1 MEAKPKLTEEP
12 VWSKLQAYF
21 NNNGSKIKIS
31 DLFQQNPGRF
41 ESLR

>member
-12 VWSKLQAYF
+12 VWSKLQAYYK
-21 NNNGSKIKIS
+21 NNGEKLKIL
-31 DLFQQNPGRF
+31 DLFNQNPGRF